1 MATMAELWTNTG
13 SALATLMFIY
23 TIFNQYFPHLG
34 DNLQPFIQR
43 LTGLFDPY
51 IQITFFEYTGQNFK
65 RSVPYDGI
73 QNYLSKD
80 SSARAKRLKANTVKG
95 SKSLVLSMDDYEEI
109 TDDFEGI
116 KVWWQSNKE
125 ETRKESFSFYPG
137 ADEKRYFML
146 RFHRRDREVILERQN
161 GTTLRDTLAMDK
173 KKKEE
178 IKRDLIKF
186 GKSRDYY
193 KKIGKAWKRGYLLYG
208 PPGTGKSTMIAAMA
222 NFLDYD
228 VYDLELTTVKDNTQ
242 LRRLLIDTSAKSI
255 IVIEDI
261 DCSLDLTGQRRKKE
275 DDGDEKTVLMKKMM
289 ENEDENSTDSKVTL
303 SGLLNFVDG
312 LWSACGG
319 ERIIVF
325 TTNFVDKLDPA
336 LVRKG
341 RMDKH
346 IELLYCCFEAF
357 KVLAKNYL
365 DVEESELFGEIKRL
379 FEDDELKMTPAD
391 VAENLLPKSED
402 EGSETCLKRL
412 IEELKEAK
420 RKVEEEVKQSKEEKN
435 RR

>member
-1 MATMAELWTNTG
+1 MAELWTNTG

-146 RFHRRDREVILERQN
+146 RFHRRDREVILERYIN
-161 GTTLRDTLAMDK
+161 HVIR
-173 KKKEE
+173 E
-178 IKRDLIKF
+178 
-186 GKSRDYY
+186 
-193 KKIGKAWKRGYLLYG
+193 GKA
-208 PPGTGKSTMIAAMA
+208 I
-222 NFLDYD
+222 
-228 VYDLELTTVKDNTQ
+228 
-242 LRRLLIDTSAKSI
+242 
-255 IVIEDI
+255 
-261 DCSLDLTGQRRKKE
+261 
-275 DDGDEKTVLMKKMM
+275 
-289 ENEDENSTDSKVTL
+289 
-303 SGLLNFVDG
+303 
-312 LWSACGG
+312 
-319 ERIIVF
+319 
-325 TTNFVDKLDPA
+325 KL
-336 LVRKG
+336 
-341 RMDKH
+341 
-346 IELLYCCFEAF
+346 
-357 KVLAKNYL
+357 
-365 DVEESELFGEIKRL
+365 
-379 FEDDELKMTPAD
+379 
-391 VAENLLPKSED
+391 
-402 EGSETCLKRL
+402 
-412 IEELKEAK
+412 
-420 RKVEEEVKQSKEEKN
+420 KN
-435 RR
+435 RERKIYSNSSSEENGNKTKWNHVA